1 MVKIAKILIIFLL
14 ISACD
19 NVQNNNPKVKKS
31 LSNICHQE
39 GTQYYKQ
46 TRNFKPFNSI
56 EDCLN
61 SGGRLPR

>member
-31 LSNICHQE
+31 LSNICHQK

-46 TRNFKPFNSI
+46 TKNFKPFNSI
-56 EDCLN
+56 EDCLI

>member
-39 GTQYYKQ
+39 GTQILQ
-46 TRNFKPFNSI
+46 TNQEF
-56 EDCLN
+56 
-61 SGGRLPR
+61 

>member
-1 MVKIAKILIIFLL
+1 MIKFAKILIIFLL
-14 ISACD
+14 ICACD

-46 TRNFKPFNSI
+46 TSNFKPFNSI

>member
-1 MVKIAKILIIFLL
+1 MVKIAKILTIFLL

-31 LSNICHQE
+31 LSNICHQK

-46 TRNFKPFNSI
+46 TKNFKPFNSI

>member
-31 LSNICHQE
+31 LSNICHQK

-46 TRNFKPFNSI
+46 TKNFKPFNSI

>member
-1 MVKIAKILIIFLL
+1 MIKIAKILIIFLL

-19 NVQNNNPKVKKS
+19 NVQNDNPKVKKS
-31 LSNICHQE
+31 LSNICHQK
-39 GTQYYKQ
+39 GTQYFQQ

>member
-1 MVKIAKILIIFLL
+1 MIKISKILIIFLL

-19 NVQNNNPKVKKS
+19 NVQNNNPRVKKS
-31 LSNICHQE
+31 LSNICHQK

-46 TRNFKPFNSI
+46 TKNFKPFNSI